1 MTMTQ
6 TTIAGTAGASTTA
19 PRRRGL
25 PRMYALP
32 LILFAFIVVAFAV
45 GLNLNPREV
54 PSVLIGK
61 PIPDFRLPPVQ
72 GRTLGLSS
80 DDLKGEV
87 SLVNVWAS
95 WCTECRK
102 EHPVL
107 MALAARKVV
116 PLHGLNYKDKP
127 DDAQAWLDGLGDP
140 YLRIGADISGRV
152 AIDWGVY
159 GVPETFVVDGEGR
172 IAHKHIGA
180 MTERTVAET
189 IMPLVDRL
197 RRQGP

>member
-6 TTIAGTAGASTTA
+6 TTIAGTAGAGPTG
-19 PRRRGL
+19 PRRAGP
-25 PRMYALP
+25 PRLYAP
-32 LILFAFIVVAFAV
+32 PPRLFAFVVVAFAV